1 MQRLKPVLA
10 PALAIAGL
18 CLAAAACSPG
28 AGGPGTV
35 QADQTIGSVDDSL
48 ASEMSSSPQ
57 ASLNDDVTGTPIPA
71 P

>member
-1 MQRLKPVLA
+1 MQRLMPIA
-10 PALAIAGL
+10 AIAGL
-18 CLAAAACSPG
+18 CLAVAACDPG

-48 ASEMSSSPQ
+48 ASQMSAAPQ

>member
-1 MQRLKPVLA
+1 MLRLKSILA
-10 PALAIAGL
+10 LAGL
-18 CLAAAACSPG
+18 CLVAACAPG

-35 QADQTIGSVDDSL
+35 QADQTIGSADDSL
-48 ASEMSSSPQ
+48 ASEMSSAPQ

>member
-1 MQRLKPVLA
+1 MQRLKPL
-10 PALAIAGL
+10 LAIAGV
-18 CLAAAACSPG
+18 CLAAACSPG

-48 ASEMSSSPQ
+48 ASEMSSAPQ